1 MKSRRSHK
9 RLLLSKLKWKHRKRP
24 ATAPAEPAAQ
34 TEEKTNDGPDLLGDI
49 AGYAADKM
57 LPMNPFGGDSINDM
71 GGKSRAVAGTIDTVM
86 DLTSKFI
93 PAMQKP
99 ADWWDEVSG
108 RKEESDPLKKAERD
122 AAAVIMPML
131 LTGGVIGGATKA
143 AGLTGK
149 TKLMTDAVAALGC

>member
-1 MKSRRSHK
+1 MNE
-9 RLLLSKLKWKHRKRP
+9 LDLSNYYEREEVEEQKVAQEAAAQQAQMEAQEEP

-99 ADWWDEVSG
+99 ADW
-108 RKEESDPLKKAERD
+108 
-122 AAAVIMPML
+122 
-131 LTGGVIGGATKA
+131 
-143 AGLTGK
+143 
-149 TKLMTDAVAALGC
+149 

>member
-1 MKSRRSHK
+1 
-9 RLLLSKLKWKHRKRP
+9 
-24 ATAPAEPAAQ
+24 
-34 TEEKTNDGPDLLGDI
+34 
-49 AGYAADKM
+49 M

-108 RKEESDPLKKAERD
+108 RKEESDPEESRA
-122 AAAVIMPML
+122 MQL
-131 LTGGVIGGATKA
+131 LLSCLCCLLVVSSGALQRQPVSLVKPS
-143 AGLTGK
+143 
-149 TKLMTDAVAALGC
+149 